1 MSSMAGS
8 TMEFPNVTPPLWA
21 KTALGRFNIAAAA
34 KRNATR
40 CKPQLRIGFIIIF
53 SFAQKSAAG
62 LCAGETV
69 VAETYAAPGLHSEN
83 ALRVG
88 SARRG
93 RSFWSVT
100 DQVAKVLPGTV
111 CVSRL

>member
-21 KTALGRFNIAAAA
+21 KTALERLRTAAAA
-34 KRNATR
+34 MRNVTR
-40 CKPQLRIGFIIIF
+40 KPQLRIGFIIIF